1 MMIERAARRAL
12 GLCFVLPAALPSP
25 TRGTNPAIGGGWG
38 RSITG
43 TAFYRLSR
51 RIDSRLQWSADI
63 PIGGHFSAY
72 GMPDRRALSSA
83 CVIGKDW
90 GQLGCA
96 GYMRRTPDTK
106 PATSLMFRF
115 SREQRRA
122 LKKLAGTPRGVT
134 EHLLIAHGFS
144 VELLCGLV
152 HAQLAAVVTEPIA
165 ARGGV
170 TTRLSA
176 SASRMQVGLGPVEN

>member
-1 MMIERAARRAL
+1 MV
-12 GLCFVLPAALPSP
+12 GD
-25 TRGTNPAIGGGWG
+25 
-38 RSITG
+38 RSITS

-51 RIDSRLQWSADI
+51 RIDSRLQQAADI

-83 CVIGKDW
+83 CVLGKDW
-90 GQLGCA
+90 DQLVA

-115 SREQRRA
+115 NREQRRA
-122 LKKLAGTPRGVT
+122 LKKLAGTPLGLT

-152 HAQLAAVVTEPIA
+152 HAQLAAVVTEPMA
-165 ARGGV
+165 ARRGL
-170 TTRLSA
+170 TTL
-176 SASRMQVGLGPVEN
+176 VERIRITDAGRRALEEVSLNGKRR